1 MSTLSA
7 EEMAMFNTDVSDD
20 WGFDDAPAAPA
31 PNRLNFT
38 DQSTRSDA
46 EVKAERDRIA
56 AAVQANGGKIPPT
69 GARMSDVDAAMSQL
83 NVDSVRAALEPAAI
97 IPPDAP
103 ANSADVPPP
112 EKAKRGKKAASQA
125 IPQGVVVPY
134 EPGRILAELA
144 EIKALLLSL
153 VAR

>member
-7 EEMAMFNTDVSDD
+7 DEMAMFNTDALEDD
-20 WGFDDAPAAPA
+20 WGFGDAPAAPA
-31 PNRLNFT
+31 AVPSRLNFT

-56 AAVQANGGKIPPT
+56 AAVQANGGKIPPV
-69 GARMSDVDAAMSQL
+69 GARMSDVT
-83 NVDSVRAALEPAAI
+83 AALTQERVVDADLAQI
-97 IPPDAP
+97 VPPDAP

-112 EKAKRGKKAASQA
+112 EKAKRGKKASTTVATDT
-125 IPQGVVVPY
+125 
-134 EPGRILAELA
+134 ERILLDIA

-153 VAR
+153 IAR